1 MPRENMNQTND
12 RANRKGRKTSQRSTT
27 PPRLSRQRQPADL
40 PVDDWQ
46 RELRRQFGREQRFGF
61 ENLGDDPV
69 FSEFAVYNPDSRRRY
84 RVVIRGDQP
93 GDNRCSCPDFSTN
106 DLGTCKHIEFTLA
119 QIGTRPDGRQ
129 ALAAGFQGAFSELF
143 LDYAGQ
149 RRVRLRPGCD
159 LLPAAYE
166 LFDRDAG
173 WQLPSER
180 FVDLPAFIDRVR
192 AAGHDLRCDDDALAF
207 IAELRDRDIRQQALA
222 AAYPLGSDSPEL
234 GALLKV
240 GLYPYQRQ
248 GALFAARAGRVLIG
262 DEMGLGKTVQAIAA
276 MEIFARHFGAE
287 RVLVVCPT
295 SLKHQWQREIARFSE
310 RQATVIGGLRAVRQ
324 ARYAQPDF
332 CKITNYET
340 LSRDL
345 DLIQAWAPD
354 VVVVDEAQ
362 RIKNWNTIA
371 ARALKQ
377 IDSPYAVVLT
387 GTPLENR
394 LEELISIVQFVDQHR
409 LGPTWR
415 LLHEHQQRDEHGRVV
430 GYREL
435 HRIGET
441 LAPIMLRRRKA
452 EVLEQLP
459 ERVDNTLLMPM
470 SALQAQHHEE
480 NRETVARIVQR
491 WRRTGFL
498 SEKEQLRLHC
508 SLQNMRMACNSSFLI
523 DKETDD
529 GYKADELVALLEV
542 LFEDPQ
548 AKVVVFSQWL
558 RTHELIIR
566 RLRPR
571 GWEHVLFHGGVA
583 ADKRGALVD
592 RFHSDA
598 DCRVFLSTD
607 AGGVGLNLQHAAAVV
622 VNMDLPWN
630 PAVLEQRIGRVH
642 RIGQTRGVQVV
653 NFVARGT
660 IEEGMLSVLAFK
672 QSLFSGVLD
681 GGDDEVVLQ
690 GTRLSKFMET
700 VDRVTGQMAG
710 ETTASEDE
718 RHDTPPLEATSEAGA
733 AAAAAADGEEEYQE
747 TGLQVQV
754 EVQVVPQAGEPPA
767 AAVADA
773 PAAAA
778 APQVGEVDVA
788 SAATGTP
795 APTTPAPSAD
805 PWSPLLSAGVQLL
818 GELAA
823 ASSGERPSPWVQTDP
838 ATGERFLKLPVPDP
852 QTVQRLAEGLLGLL
866 GGRR

>member
-1 MPRENMNQTND
+1 
-12 RANRKGRKTSQRSTT
+12 
-27 PPRLSRQRQPADL
+27 
-40 PVDDWQ
+40 
-46 RELRRQFGREQRFGF
+46 
-61 ENLGDDPV
+61 
-69 FSEFAVYNPDSRRRY
+69 
-84 RVVIRGDQP
+84 
-93 GDNRCSCPDFSTN
+93 
-106 DLGTCKHIEFTLA
+106 
-119 QIGTRPDGRQ
+119 
-129 ALAAGFQGAFSELF
+129 
-143 LDYAGQ
+143 
-149 RRVRLRPGCD
+149 
-159 LLPAAYE
+159 
-166 LFDRDAG
+166 
-173 WQLPSER
+173 
-180 FVDLPAFIDRVR
+180 
-192 AAGHDLRCDDDALAF
+192 
-207 IAELRDRDIRQQALA
+207 
-222 AAYPLGSDSPEL
+222 
-234 GALLKV
+234 
-240 GLYPYQRQ
+240 
-248 GALFAARAGRVLIG
+248 
-262 DEMGLGKTVQAIAA
+262 
-276 MEIFARHFGAE
+276 
-287 RVLVVCPT
+287 
-295 SLKHQWQREIARFSE
+295 
-310 RQATVIGGLRAVRQ
+310 
-324 ARYAQPDF
+324 
-332 CKITNYET
+332 
-340 LSRDL
+340 
-345 DLIQAWAPD
+345 
-354 VVVVDEAQ
+354 
-362 RIKNWNTIA
+362 
-371 ARALKQ
+371 
-377 IDSPYAVVLT
+377 
-387 GTPLENR
+387 
-394 LEELISIVQFVDQHR
+394 
-409 LGPTWR
+409 
-415 LLHEHQQRDEHGRVV
+415 
-430 GYREL
+430 
-435 HRIGET
+435 
-441 LAPIMLRRRKA
+441 MLRRRKA

-480 NRETVARIVQR
+480 NREAVARIVQR

-598 DCRVFLSTD
+598 ACRVFLSTD

-642 RIGQTRGVQVV
+642 RLGQTRGVQVV

-710 ETTASEDE
+710 ETTANEDE

-733 AAAAAADGEEEYQE
+733 AAAADGDGEEEYQ
-747 TGLQVQV
+747 GAGSPVQA
-754 EVQVVPQAGEPPA
+754 EVVPQAGEPPTAALADA
-767 AAVADA
+767 AAL
-773 PAAAA
+773 AAT
-778 APQVGEVDVA
+778 PQVGEVDA
-788 SAATGTP
+788 TSAAAAAAGTP
-795 APTTPAPSAD
+795 APTTAAPSVD